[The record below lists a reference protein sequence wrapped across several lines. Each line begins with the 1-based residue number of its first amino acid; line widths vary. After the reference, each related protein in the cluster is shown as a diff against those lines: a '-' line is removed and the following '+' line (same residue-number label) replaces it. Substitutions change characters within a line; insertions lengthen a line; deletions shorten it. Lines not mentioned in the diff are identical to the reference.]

1 MSSQQHLVRVRV
13 SWSKMLEEKRLKS
26 DRNTNRNL
34 LQHKK
39 PQFKDE
45 SEIIHPSDSCEN
57 ETVKNSSKSPSRQR
71 LIASKCSGLSFISV
85 LVFVFCCF
93 HVESVSANSQDDLIH
108 HQHHGRVCSH
118 RHPKDNEVGNLSS
131 FYFKNKYCKYY
142 SLKIDMRDSCC
153 KNNIASGFTFTI
165 LS

>member
-1 MSSQQHLVRVRV
+1 MCDQRLERETEERFVQSLSSQQHLVRVRV
-13 SWSKMLEEKRLKS
+13 SWSKMLDEKRLKS
-26 DRNTNRNL
+26 DRKTNRNL

-39 PQFKDE
+39 SQFKDE

-57 ETVKNSSKSPSRQR
+57 ETVKNSSKCPSRQR
-71 LIASKCSGLSFISV
+71 LIESRCSGLSFILV

-118 RHPKDNEVGNLSS
+118 RHPKDHEVGNLSI
-131 FYFKNKYCKYY
+131 
-142 SLKIDMRDSCC
+142 LKT
-153 KNNIASGFTFTI
+153 NIANITV
-165 LS
+165 